1 MAQML
6 WPDTADEMARRNFY
20 TAWSKLRKALSLPD
34 GTCPYLVRHQF
45 GCSLEARYVQC
56 DIVRLNE
63 ICRQL
68 LFGRPDFKG
77 WAALY
82 SEIDR
87 DFSNEFL
94 PSESSEE
101 VIEQVRNDCRARLV
115 DALVSATQSVIDG
128 GNTQLALWF
137 ARSAVGH
144 DETRED
150 AYVALMRAQI
160 ANSQRTAAMLTYH
173 KCRRVLA
180 EQLGMDPS
188 PETTA
193 LYKSLLDSI

>member
-1 MAQML
+1 M
-6 WPDTADEMARRNFY
+6 
-20 TAWSKLRKALSLPD
+20 
-34 GTCPYLVRHQF
+34 
-45 GCSLEARYVQC
+45 
-56 DIVRLNE
+56 
-63 ICRQL
+63 
-68 LFGRPDFKG
+68 
-77 WAALY
+77 
-82 SEIDR
+82 
-87 DFSNEFL
+87 
-94 PSESSEE
+94 
-101 VIEQVRNDCRARLV
+101 
-115 DALVSATQSVIDG
+115 IDG
-128 GNTQLALWF
+128 GNNQLALWF